1 MLRIETEE
9 VLQRKHNSSDVTD
22 LKVAEAD
29 VLDVGVLV
37 DPVSR
42 SFSSE
47 TGFFD
52 SAECGLGCANDALVH
67 TDHADLEG
75 VDEK

>member
-1 MLRIETEE
+1 M
-9 VLQRKHNSSDVTD
+9 SDVND

-37 DPVSR
+37 NPVSR

-47 TGFFD
+47 TRFFD
-52 SAECGLGCANDALVH
+52 TTECGLGCTDDTLVH
-67 TDHADLEG
+67 ANHADLEG
-75 VDEK
+75 VDEKLR